1 MTMSSN
7 EIRKAQAEDTGEIME
22 LISKCVQV
30 MQAGGSDQWD
40 ENYPNLEVISQDIE
54 RGTLYTYID
63 NDAIAGIIVLD
74 EQPHELYREIKW
86 SQEQGRHL
94 IMHRLAVHPEVQGKG
109 IARKLI
115 AFSEEY
121 ARSQGY
127 SSIRMDTYSKNTRV
141 LALYPSLGYE
151 RRGEVFFPNRTLSF
165 PVFEKVLI
173 VEGS

>member
-1 MTMSSN
+1 MGSN
-7 EIRKAQAEDTGEIME
+7 EIRKAQQEDIGEIME
-22 LISKCVQV
+22 LIAKCVQA

-40 ENYPNLEVISQDIE
+40 EDYPNREIIGQDIE
-54 RGTLYTYID
+54 GGTLYAYIE
-63 NDAIAGIIVLD
+63 NESVAGIIVLD
-74 EQPHELYREIKW
+74 EQPHELYGEIKW

-151 RRGEVFFPNRTLSF
+151 RRGEVFFPDRTASF
-165 PVFEKVLI
+165 PVFEKVLG
-173 VEGS
+173 E